1 MANPPPTVPPTT
13 GLPPTVLS
21 VRVSAEERGLLAEAA
36 DQAHTSVSDYMRRRA
51 VEAAEIDMLGRT
63 IVTIPAEAWGD
74 FEAWAS
80 AAPKDLPVLRDLL
93 ARRLAWQD

>member
-1 MANPPPTVPPTT
+1 MPNPPPTV
-13 GLPPTVLS
+13 VS

-36 DQAHTSVSDYMRRRA
+36 DQAHTSISDFMRSRA
-51 VEAAEIDMLGRT
+51 VEAAEIEVLGRT
-63 IVTIPAEAWGD
+63 VVSIPAETWTD

-80 AAPKDLPVLRDLL
+80 AVPRDLPVLRDLL